1 MTGDRVA
8 VSGEV
13 PAEVRADPVVAAAA
27 SGVDPA
33 ATAGPAAIVLPRG
46 RHRELPGP
54 VRLPVVL
61 PPRVS
66 TGTPRRHPGAEIAVA
81 TVAPVA
87 IAAPIAGLT
96 AAHGVGTILI
106 VVPSP

>member
-1 MTGDRVA
+1 MTVDRVA
-8 VSGEV
+8 VSVEV
-13 PAEVRADPVVAAAA
+13 PAEVRADPVVVAAA

-33 ATAGPAAIVLPRG
+33 ATAVRAAIVLPRV
-46 RHRELPGP
+46 RHRGLPVP

-61 PPRVS
+61 PPRAS

-81 TVAPVA
+81 TVDPVA
-87 IAAPIAGLT
+87 IGAPT